1 MAPTNDQ
8 VSFDSIIKR
17 SRERK
22 KDEALANQILG
33 SGRRKSAPTGPSNRK
48 ASGTAGSLASRVGVT
63 KVVSYS
69 SQRSST
75 AVPKPSINSTRWGHD
90 LHHVN
95 NPKGAR
101 FAKPART
108 HSAPRLETRSQ
119 SFNGGFKTAAAPKPT
134 DNINIRGRA
143 APQFSTVVASN
154 FAPGTTAADIEAVMG
169 NVGGEMV
176 SCKLTSARPTVIAEM
191 QFAER
196 AGAENVIATFN
207 NRKADGRLLYVYMKD
222 DTPITQSAPR
232 KLYEPADEAMEVDN
246 EPGNYRQSRSTRRAE
261 PDYQDGRYGFV
272 DTTGDYGREDRWDE
286 QRLYSDDIRRGDRN
300 YRR

>member
-1 MAPTNDQ
+1 MAPTPKNDKP

-33 SGRRKSAPTGPSNRK
+33 SGRRKSAPAGPSNRK
-48 ASGTAGSLASRVGVT
+48 AGGAAGSLASRVGVT
-63 KVVSYS
+63 K
-69 SQRSST
+69 RSST
-75 AVPKPSINSTRWGHD
+75 AVPKPSINSTRWSHD
-90 LHHVN
+90 LHRAD
-95 NPKGAR
+95 NPKGTR
-101 FAKPART
+101 FPR
-108 HSAPRLETRSQ
+108 APRTQSASRLESRPPA
-119 SFNGGFKTAAAPKPT
+119 FNGGFKTASAPKSS

-222 DTPITQSAPR
+222 DTPMTQPASR
-232 KLYEPADEAMEVDN
+232 KAYEPMDESMDVDN
-246 EPGNYRQSRSTRRAE
+246 EPSYRQSRASRRAE
-261 PDYQDGRYGFV
+261 PAYQDGRYGFV
-272 DTTGDYGREDRWDE
+272 DATGDYGREDRWDE
-286 QRLYSDDIRRGDRN
+286 QRLYSDDIRRADRN

>member
-1 MAPTNDQ
+1 MAPTPKNDKP

-33 SGRRKSAPTGPSNRK
+33 SGRRKSAPAGPSNRK
-48 ASGTAGSLASRVGVT
+48 AGGAAGSLASRVGVT
-63 KVVSYS
+63 K
-69 SQRSST
+69 RSST
-75 AVPKPSINSTRWGHD
+75 AVPKPSINSTRWSHD
-90 LHHVN
+90 LHRAD
-95 NPKGAR
+95 NPKGTR
-101 FAKPART
+101 FPR
-108 HSAPRLETRSQ
+108 APRTQSASRLESRPPA
-119 SFNGGFKTAAAPKPT
+119 FNGGFKTASAPKSS

-207 NRKADGRLLYVYMKD
+207 NRKVGDDFKLHEAVLIEPGRWPIALRLHEGRHSHDAASFTQGVRTDGRVDGRRQRTQLPPVESLSPRRASLSGRKIRICRRDGRLWPRGPLGRA
-222 DTPITQSAPR
+222 AP
-232 KLYEPADEAMEVDN
+232 LL
-246 EPGNYRQSRSTRRAE
+246 G
-261 PDYQDGRYGFV
+261 
-272 DTTGDYGREDRWDE
+272 
-286 QRLYSDDIRRGDRN
+286 
-300 YRR
+300 